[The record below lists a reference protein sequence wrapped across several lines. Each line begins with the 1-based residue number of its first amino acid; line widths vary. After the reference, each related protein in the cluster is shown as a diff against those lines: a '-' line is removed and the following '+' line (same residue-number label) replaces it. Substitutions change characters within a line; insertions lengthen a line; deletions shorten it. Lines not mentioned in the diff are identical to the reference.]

1 MDLLTLNI
9 IVSLLSATAMFAAI
23 VYILIYILG
32 SFSSKSGTMSPRLV
46 LISLTYF
53 FGSTIVLF
61 IGVEYLSGISQDYWR
76 QNPGVSVFA
85 LNIGASALG
94 LNALLHIICGL
105 LTALLY
111 LRGRSSGMPS
121 LGIRR
126 KRQK

>member
-9 IVSLLSATAMFAAI
+9 IVSLLSAAAMMAAV
-23 VYILIYILG
+23 VYILVYILG
-32 SFSSKSGTMSPRLV
+32 SYSSKSGTMSPRLV

-53 FGSTIVLF
+53 FGSTVVLF
-61 IGVEYLSGISQDYWR
+61 IGVEWLGGLSRDYWR

-105 LTALLY
+105 LTVFLY
-111 LRGRSSGMPS
+111 LRGSTSGMPS
-121 LGIRR
+121 LSIRKKRR
-126 KRQK
+126 K